1 MSDASRSVSAGPRVI
16 LRADASASVGTGHV
30 VRSRTLAEGL
40 LGRGWRATLVTRD
53 LPEGIAD
60 ALTETAIELVRLPA
74 DGSSESEPADIAAR
88 FGDDAAL
95 VVCDHYDLDAD
106 WFEGIRRRVPTAT
119 LMAIDDL
126 ADRRLPVDLLLN
138 QNLGAS
144 AAAYTGLVPAGAR
157 VLVGPMYALL
167 RPEFARLRARRR
179 ARDGRVERILVFMS
193 GADVRDVTARAV
205 VGLGRLG
212 ESPGSVDV
220 VVGAAYPHLPSLSQ
234 IVDRTRGTR
243 LHVNTGAMAEL
254 MDAADLAVGAASSAS
269 WERCALGLPAVL
281 VTLADNQVA
290 AERLLVEAGAAQA
303 IGWHTTVTATD
314 IERAVRTLAEDPAR
328 VAAMSA
334 AAAAVTDG
342 GGTDRVVEEI
352 EAMVTGRLEAR

>member
-40 LGRGWRATLVTRD
+40 LARGWRAMLVTRD
-53 LPEGIAD
+53 LPQGLVDTLAD
-60 ALTETAIELVRLPA
+60 TAIELVRLPA
-74 DGSSESEPADIAAR
+74 DGSRGSEPAEIAAR
-88 FGDDAAL
+88 IEDDAAL
-95 VVCDHYDLDAD
+95 VVGDDYDVDAA
-106 WFEGIRRRVPTAT
+106 WFEGIRRRVPTAA

-126 ADRRLPVDLLLN
+126 ADRRLPVDLVLN

-144 AAAYTGLVPAGAR
+144 SAAYAGLVPVDAR
-157 VLVGPMYALL
+157 VLAGPMYALL

-193 GADVRDVTARAV
+193 GADDADVTARAV
-205 VGLGRLG
+205 VALGGLGEPRRA
-212 ESPGSVDV
+212 VDV
-220 VVGAAYPHLPSLSQ
+220 VVGAAYPHLPGLRE
-234 IVDRTRGTR
+234 IVDRTPGTH
-243 LHVNTGAMAEL
+243 LHVNTEAMAEL

-281 VTLADNQVA
+281 ITLDDNQVA
-290 AERLLVEAGAAQA
+290 SERLLVEAGAVQA
-303 IGWHTTVTATD
+303 IGWHMAVTSAD
-314 IERAVRTLAEDPAR
+314 IGRAVRALCDDPER
-328 VAAMSA
+328 VAAMST

-342 GGTDRVVEEI
+342 AGTARVVEAI
-352 EAMVTGRLEAR
+352 EAVVARRRGAR